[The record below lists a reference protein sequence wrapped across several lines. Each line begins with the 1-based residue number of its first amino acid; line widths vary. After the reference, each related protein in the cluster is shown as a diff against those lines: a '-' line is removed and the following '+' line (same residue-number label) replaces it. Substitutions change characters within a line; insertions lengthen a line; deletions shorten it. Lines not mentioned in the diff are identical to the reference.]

1 MQGLGPA
8 RADALLAA
16 AWTLAGLVAVV
27 GYAPAPELLPMAAG
41 TVAQGVA
48 LSQRRRHP
56 LAAWLVAFGFYAPMA
71 LAAPALNDALVP
83 QVIAGIFASYSLG
96 ANLTGDRA
104 WPLVVVYGL
113 AVDAFSVIVG
123 PGGGT
128 SDLIWGVVALLAG
141 PILIGRLVR
150 RRGQLNE
157 TLRARAIAADAA
169 RELTAAAAVDAERE
183 RIAADLHDVVAH
195 ALSAMVIQAAVASRS
210 AMEQPDRARAAFAEV
225 ERTGREALTEIRRM
239 LGVLRRDDEELALA
253 PQPSLEHIRS
263 LVERARRAGLA
274 VELTVDGARRA
285 LPAGVDLTGYRVVQ
299 AALEGARATGRAGA
313 ARVVLHY
320 EPDAIALEVRDDG
333 TAGERDLGGVHE
345 RVSLYGGELRTAP
358 QRDGGHAVLARL
370 PVGAPA

>member
-1 MQGLGPA
+1 VQDLGPA
-8 RADALLAA
+8 GADALLAA
-16 AWTLAGLVAVV
+16 VWTLAGLAAVV
-27 GYAPAPELLPMAAG
+27 AYAPAPELLPMAAV
-41 TVAQGVA
+41 TVAQGLA
-48 LSQRRRHP
+48 LSQRRRRP

-71 LAAPALNDALVP
+71 LTAPALNDALVP
-83 QVIAGIFASYSLG
+83 QFIAGMFASYSLG
-96 ANLTGDRA
+96 ANLTDDRA
-104 WPLVVVYGL
+104 WPLVVVFGL
-113 AVDAFSVIVG
+113 AVDTFSVIAG

-128 SDLIWGVVALLAG
+128 SDLIWGVVAVLAG

-150 RRGQLNE
+150 RRGELNE
-157 TLRARAIAADAA
+157 TLRARATAANAA
-169 RELTAAAAVDAERE
+169 RERTAAAAVDAERE

-195 ALSAMVIQAAVASRS
+195 ALSAMVIQATVAARS
-210 AMEQPDRARAAFAEV
+210 ALEQPDRARAAFAEV

-299 AALEGARATGRAGA
+299 AALEGARETGHAGA
-313 ARVVLHY
+313 ARVTLHY

-333 TAGERDLGGVHE
+333 AAGARDLGGVHE
-345 RVSLYGGELRTAP
+345 RVSLYGGELRAAA
-358 QRDGGHAVLARL
+358 QREGGHAVLARL
-370 PVGAPA
+370 PVGTPA